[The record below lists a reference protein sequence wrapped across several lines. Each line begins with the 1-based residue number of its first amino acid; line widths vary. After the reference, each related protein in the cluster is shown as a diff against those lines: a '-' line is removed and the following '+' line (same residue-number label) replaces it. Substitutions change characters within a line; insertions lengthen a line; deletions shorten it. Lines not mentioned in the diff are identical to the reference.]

1 MAFGDKTNERPGT
14 RAVVRNSHVS
24 AYKAREV
31 LDLIR
36 NQPYGRASEI
46 LEFTER
52 AVAEVIRK
60 CLDSAVANA
69 EHNDDIPAEELFV
82 SACFADEGPTMKR
95 FRPRARGSASRI
107 RKRTCHITVIVS
119 RYSPAQLA
127 DLRQRE
133 VQAGRAGSRTGGAA
147 SEARRRRVAASR
159 ELAAVR
165 AAEEEAH
172 DHDHDGHDHDG
183 QPHDHEGHAHAHDR
197 GDDEVAAST
206 ADDAATAA
214 EAAVVEGPH
223 GPGSAMPFADGSGP
237 DSHPIKGNDQSMLYH
252 VPGSRYF
259 KATKAEMY
267 FATVE
272 DAERAGYAAPGA
284 GHDDAPAVIEG
295 PSGPGS
301 AMPLADG
308 SGPAG
313 YEIKGNDQSMLY
325 HVPGGRYYKA
335 TKAEMYFATVE
346 DAERAG
352 YAAPGAH
359 DSEEEGE

>member
-14 RAVVRNSHVS
+14 RASVRNSHVS

-36 NQPYGRASEI
+36 NLPYGRASEV

-69 EHNDDIPAEELFV
+69 EHNDDIPAEELYV

-95 FRPRARGSASRI
+95 FRPRARGRASRI

-127 DLRQRE
+127 DLRKRE
-133 VQAGRAGSRTGGAA
+133 AQAGRAGSRTGSSAA
-147 SEARRRRVAASR
+147 EARRRRVASSR
-159 ELAAVR
+159 ELAATR
-165 AAEEEAH
+165 AAEEEAADHEGH
-172 DHDHDGHDHDG
+172 DHDHEDVAAPDAAADAGSAAPLADGGAPEGHD
-183 QPHDHEGHAHAHDR
+183 
-197 GDDEVAAST
+197 
-206 ADDAATAA
+206 
-214 EAAVVEGPH
+214 
-223 GPGSAMPFADGSGP
+223 
-237 DSHPIKGNDQSMLYH
+237 IKGNADSMLYH
-252 VPGSRYF
+252 VPGSRYY
-259 KATKAEMY
+259 KATKAEVY

-284 GHDDAPAVIEG
+284 G
-295 PSGPGS
+295 
-301 AMPLADG
+301 
-308 SGPAG
+308 
-313 YEIKGNDQSMLY
+313 
-325 HVPGGRYYKA
+325 
-335 TKAEMYFATVE
+335 
-346 DAERAG
+346 
-352 YAAPGAH
+352 